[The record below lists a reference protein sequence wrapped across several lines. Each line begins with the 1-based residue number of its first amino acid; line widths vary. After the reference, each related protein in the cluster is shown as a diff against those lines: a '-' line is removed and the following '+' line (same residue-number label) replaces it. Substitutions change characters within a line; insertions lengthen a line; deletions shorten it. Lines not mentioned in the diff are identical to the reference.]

1 MKGII
6 DRVFENRTR
15 EGKRYWVLSI
25 GGENYSV
32 WDKKYM
38 NGLTE
43 GCEIDFDWTQ
53 SGDFKKMTDLKKIH
67 LEPILDRREEA
78 ERRNTQILRLSC
90 IKSATSLISD
100 LDLTPAEKGEITLE
114 IARGFEKYVKETDEE
129 KEYSE

>member
-1 MKGII
+1 MKGVV
-6 DRVFENRTR
+6 DRIFENKTR
-15 EGKRYWVLSI
+15 EGKKYWVLNI

-32 WDKKYM
+32 WDKKHM
-38 NGLTE
+38 NGLME
-43 GCEIDFDWTQ
+43 GSEIEYEWVQ
-53 SGDFKKMTDLKKIH
+53 SGDFKNMTDLRKIH

-100 LDLTPAEKGEITLE
+100 LDLTPAEKGEITME
-114 IARGFEKYVKETDEE
+114 IARGFERYVKETDED